1 MRPSLLTIGHS
12 SHTESRLIAQ
22 SRKRRAN
29 IQGSVERS
37 GRFSTS
43 QSGIANRSA
52 ELVALMPDA
61 ILASGNPAVAARHY
75 SRRYCDQPAFHGRAS
90 FLLGGLK
97 YHLQEFDRATPACM
111 QLCFF

>member
-29 IQGSVERS
+29 IQGSVERR
-37 GRFSTS
+37 GDFP
-43 QSGIANRSA
+43 QVKAVIANRMRNYAA

-61 ILASGNPAVAARHY
+61 ILASGNPAVAAR
-75 SRRYCDQPAFHGRAS
+75 QP
-90 FLLGGLK
+90 
-97 YHLQEFDRATPACM
+97 
-111 QLCFF
+111 